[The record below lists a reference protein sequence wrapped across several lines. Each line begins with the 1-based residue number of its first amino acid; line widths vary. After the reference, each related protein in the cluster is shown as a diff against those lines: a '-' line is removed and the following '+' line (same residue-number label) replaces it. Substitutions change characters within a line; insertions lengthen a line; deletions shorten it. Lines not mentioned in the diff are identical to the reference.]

1 MRCYHGL
8 PPSREP
14 STSANPPRSFSKL
27 QVADAAR
34 AVWPVRLVPVH
45 PISLEVYAVIA
56 ARTHDHLKVEDVEHD
71 TASIADEVQ
80 SDVYTHLDQ
89 CACAL
94 FSGPL
99 YRGYRM

>member
-14 STSANPPRSFSKL
+14 SISANPPRSLSKL

-34 AVWPVRLVPVH
+34 AVRPVPVH

-56 ARTHDHLKVEDVEHD
+56 ARTHDHLEVEDVEHD
-71 TASIADEVQ
+71 TASKADEVQ